1 MLEVLARP
9 GGRALS
15 PICLPGYRAGMD
27 PPNKGKRYPAEVLTR
42 DEVHRL
48 IAACGRGA
56 SGTRN
61 RALITL
67 LYRTGLRIAEALAL
81 EVKDIDLDA
90 GAVAVLHGKGDRS
103 RRVGIDPPAVAV
115 LERWLERRRA
125 LGIPRGA
132 PVFCTISQPRPGR
145 PMYASVVRE
154 MLKDAAAR
162 AGIEKRVHPHGL
174 RHTHAA
180 ELAREK
186 VPVNLIQRQ
195 LGHKSLAVTAHYI
208 DHLMPNEVIDA
219 MRARDDWTA
228 HEHASSLPS
237 ATTTS
242 EADHTSAGITS
253 HSPGRP

>member
-1 MLEVLARP
+1 MLEVLTRP
-9 GGRALS
+9 ERALS
-15 PICLPGYRAGMD
+15 PICMPGYRAGM
-27 PPNKGKRYPAEVLTR
+27 PAPNKGKKYPAEVLTR

-56 SGTRN
+56 SGARN

-81 EVKDIDLDA
+81 EPKDIDLDA
-90 GAVAVLHGKGDRS
+90 GAVTVLHGKGDRA
-103 RRVGIDPPAVAV
+103 RVVGIDPPAAAV
-115 LERWLERRRA
+115 LAQWLERRRA
-125 LGIPRGA
+125 LAIPRGA
-132 PVFCTISQPRPGR
+132 PVFCTISRPHPGR
-145 PMYASVVRE
+145 PMYSSVVRE
-154 MLKDAAAR
+154 MLKDAGER

-219 MRARDDWTA
+219 MRGREDWTL
-228 HEHASSLPS
+228 HVASSRPS
-237 ATTTS
+237 ATITG
-242 EADHTSAGITS
+242 EAFQTDPSTTS
-253 HSPGRP
+253 HSPGLP